1 MHADAGVEEGV
12 EDVGEDVDDDEED
25 ADEEDGAHDDGEV
38 VLVQPVDDDNA
49 HTFPVENVL
58 DKDGARQQSGQ
69 PAGGGGD
76 NRIEGDTES
85 MAEDDASARKALGTG
100 GADEVL

>member
-1 MHADAGVEEGV
+1 MHSHTGIQKAV
-12 EDVGEDVDDDEED
+12 EDVGEEVDEDEQD
-25 ADEEDGAHDDGEV
+25 TDEEDGSHDDGEV

-69 PAGGGGD
+69 PAGSGGD

-85 MAEDDASARKALGTG
+85 MAEDDASARKTLGTG